1 MTGVQTC
8 ALPISINSDGY
19 SSVDEAVMKIVIN
32 PPFWF
37 TIWAYMLYVILI
49 ILILLLG
56 RYIILRGERN
66 RSKMEQIREI
76 AKKNEE
82 LNDLKL
88 RFFTNISHELRTPL
102 TLILSPVEMLLKDYA
117 SDDILTDKLKMVQNN
132 ALRLMNLVNQLL
144 DFRKGDVKGHKLV
157 ASDGNIIEFVSN
169 ICDSFT
175 TLSEKKNVH
184 LTFFSSVKFMTMSFD
199 QDKIGKVMMNLL
211 SNAFKFTHS
220 GGRVDVSIDIIR
232 NEKDEMIEIKVSDNG
247 IGINDEDKEHI
258 FDRFYQVNHESSTG
272 SGVGLSI
279 VRDFVTLHD
288 GSVKVIDNAPCGSV
302 FIVLLPVK
310 QNTVHTEDF
319 ISESNKDTLLV
330 SSETDCVL
338 EGAKD
343 GNEDKQSKESLLTV
357 TEEMLDKKKNDI
369 NTGDEKRS
377 DRKSVV

>member
-1 MTGVQTC
+1 MKFSSLSVNQVYEDTRGLIWIATREGINIYNPRTDELNILTEKDGLPSQFIAGVIEDDNKNMWISTARGVSNIIPEIDIKSSRYSYKCYTYDDKDGLQNCEYNQRSIKKMSTGEILIGGLYGLNKYKPDNIKFNTIPPKVLFTHFLLFNEEVEIGKKYNDRVILEK
-8 ALPISINSDGY
+8 ALNRTKQLELNYQQNIFSIMFASNNYVLPEKTIFQYKLEGFNNDWLTTNTGKITYTNLAPGTYTLKVKAINSDGY

-144 DFRKGDVKGHKLV
+144 DF
-157 ASDGNIIEFVSN
+157 
-169 ICDSFT
+169 
-175 TLSEKKNVH
+175 
-184 LTFFSSVKFMTMSFD
+184 
-199 QDKIGKVMMNLL
+199 KIGRAHV
-211 SNAFKFTHS
+211 
-220 GGRVDVSIDIIR
+220 
-232 NEKDEMIEIKVSDNG
+232 
-247 IGINDEDKEHI
+247 
-258 FDRFYQVNHESSTG
+258 
-272 SGVGLSI
+272 
-279 VRDFVTLHD
+279 
-288 GSVKVIDNAPCGSV
+288 
-302 FIVLLPVK
+302 
-310 QNTVHTEDF
+310 
-319 ISESNKDTLLV
+319 
-330 SSETDCVL
+330 
-338 EGAKD
+338 
-343 GNEDKQSKESLLTV
+343 
-357 TEEMLDKKKNDI
+357 
-369 NTGDEKRS
+369 
-377 DRKSVV
+377 